1 MCTKYTQC
9 IVFGFNSIRGVV
21 MSKFYALFSFGFVM
35 AGGLTACGVSDLT
48 DEDGVVDTE
57 EESGDPSDPSDPAD
71 PEDPE
76 PSVFAPVAGD
86 WLTTEEEM
94 LQDNCKMTDY
104 VSDGPG
110 DTFSV
115 STPTDGRVEIHHG
128 LGFEDCVL
136 TDQAFECAVWSL
148 EDTTPQ
154 DEYGLNATI
163 TIDVMTSGSFPSE
176 EDIEMDSM
184 LRANCSGPDC
194 WLVELTTA
202 SMPCTM
208 ELFMVAEAL

>member
-1 MCTKYTQC
+1 MTKLL
-9 IVFGFNSIRGVV
+9 
-21 MSKFYALFSFGFVM
+21 ALFSISFVM
-35 AGGLTACGVSDLT
+35 TGSLTACGVSDLT
-48 DEDGVVDTE
+48 DEDGVVDSE
-57 EESGDPSDPSDPAD
+57 DEPSDPSDPSDPAD
-71 PEDPE
+71 PVDPD
-76 PSVFAPVAGD
+76 PSVFAPISGD
-86 WLTTEEEM
+86 WLTTSEEM

-115 STPTDGRVEIHHG
+115 STPTDGIVEIHHG

-136 TDQAFECAVWSL
+136 TGQDFECAVWSL

-154 DEYGLNATI
+154 DDFGLNATI
-163 TIDVMTSGSFPSE
+163 TIDVMTTGIFPSE

-184 LRANCSGPDC
+184 LRATCSGSDC
-194 WLVELTTA
+194 WLVELSTA